1 MKQSLSSKVEP
12 SGKSFSLRLLVSYPA
27 RADSPSERKK
37 VFTFMKLIPKYQT
50 GKDILPIDW
59 RPRSEL
65 DSKVLNLMIKQGK
78 YRVSRNYLNPGY
90 KNNINPSVARK
101 EASATKSDG
110 CRYQLSFIGATP
122 ASVVPVTNNVRVS
135 SILLVDERHTLADS
149 LLIERNQFMMALRQ
163 RLLQAFYHTFQC
175 NHRAHLQERAEH
187 NHIVRF

>member
-1 MKQSLSSKVEP
+1 
-12 SGKSFSLRLLVSYPA
+12 
-27 RADSPSERKK
+27 
-37 VFTFMKLIPKYQT
+37 
-50 GKDILPIDW
+50 
-59 RPRSEL
+59 
-65 DSKVLNLMIKQGK
+65 MIKQGK

-187 NHIVRF
+187 NHIVRFRVFHLQRSVHSRNIVDLYVLARWSAMNAVVVIDEYASRLHLALKLVKALLVEHHSDVESVKNRRAYLLIA

>member
-1 MKQSLSSKVEP
+1 
-12 SGKSFSLRLLVSYPA
+12 
-27 RADSPSERKK
+27 
-37 VFTFMKLIPKYQT
+37 
-50 GKDILPIDW
+50 
-59 RPRSEL
+59 
-65 DSKVLNLMIKQGK
+65 MIKQGK
-78 YRVSRNYLNPGY
+78 YRVSRNYLNPEY
-90 KNNINPSVARK
+90 RNNINPSVARK

-110 CRYQLSFIGATP
+110 CQYQLSFIGATP

-135 SILLVDERHTLADS
+135 SILVVDERNTLADS

>member
-1 MKQSLSSKVEP
+1 
-12 SGKSFSLRLLVSYPA
+12 
-27 RADSPSERKK
+27 
-37 VFTFMKLIPKYQT
+37 
-50 GKDILPIDW
+50 
-59 RPRSEL
+59 
-65 DSKVLNLMIKQGK
+65 MIKQGK

-187 NHIVRF
+187 NHIVRFRVFHLQCSVHSRNIVDLYVLARWSAMNAVVVIDEYAARLHLALKLVKALLVEHHSDVESVKNRRAYLLIA

>member
-1 MKQSLSSKVEP
+1 
-12 SGKSFSLRLLVSYPA
+12 
-27 RADSPSERKK
+27 
-37 VFTFMKLIPKYQT
+37 
-50 GKDILPIDW
+50 
-59 RPRSEL
+59 
-65 DSKVLNLMIKQGK
+65 MIKQGK

-101 EASATKSDG
+101 EASTTKSDG

-175 NHRAHLQERAEH
+175 NHRAHFQERAEH
-187 NHIVRF
+187 NHIVRFRVFHLQCSVHSRNIVDLYVLARWSAMNAVVVIDEYASRLHLALKLVKALLVEHHSDVESVKNRRAYLLIA

>member
-1 MKQSLSSKVEP
+1 MV
-12 SGKSFSLRLLVSYPA
+12 
-27 RADSPSERKK
+27 
-37 VFTFMKLIPKYQT
+37 
-50 GKDILPIDW
+50 
-59 RPRSEL
+59 
-65 DSKVLNLMIKQGK
+65 KQGK

-122 ASVVPVTNNVRVS
+122 GSVVPVTNNVRVS

-175 NHRAHLQERAEH
+175 NHRTHLQERAEH